1 MATHTLITVLWV
13 VCLTLTREN
22 YSDMIVT
29 NNENGTEPS
38 GAETST
44 HKDHDS
50 IGPQEAIQ
58 VSESTNDHLSKSATT
73 QGASKSFL
81 VTYTQYVVF

>member
-1 MATHTLITVLWV
+1 M
-13 VCLTLTREN
+13 VCLTLTPEN

-29 NNENGTEPS
+29 NNENGTKPN

-50 IGPQEAIQ
+50 IGLQEAIR

-73 QGASKSFL
+73 QGAIKFLL
-81 VTYTQYVVF
+81 VTYTQYIVF

>member
-73 QGASKSFL
+73 QGASKFFL
-81 VTYTQYVVF
+81 VT

>member
-1 MATHTLITVLWV
+1 MATQTLITVLWV

-58 VSESTNDHLSKSATT
+58 VPESTNGLLSKSATA
-73 QGASKSFL
+73 QGASKSFV